1 MRQRIIS
8 RLADALIV
16 MDSRLV
22 IRVENMVT
30 TSNLEV
36 LEVDLDGTTSNYLQL
51 PLLVLIYFLPFPSSE
66 YFNTIKRLCRK
77 LLYMYLGIQLEFL
90 FVDFKET
97 YMYRYEKS
105 KAGIPSG
112 K

>member
-1 MRQRIIS
+1 MK
-8 RLADALIV
+8 
-16 MDSRLV
+16 
-22 IRVENMVT
+22 
-30 TSNLEV
+30 
-36 LEVDLDGTTSNYLQL
+36 DLDQNN
-51 PLLVLIYFLPFPSSE
+51 SS
-66 YFNTIKRLCRK
+66 
-77 LLYMYLGIQLEFL
+77 IQLEFL